1 MNTPRKLTMTMQ
13 AKARLGQLLSA
24 GLLALASGQVVA
36 DDSVKGVEKMLTI
49 AQQDKKGVTI
59 YVGGQTVGGAVLR
72 IEPGQ
77 WVELR
82 NQQFGRLVIRLDR
95 IDAVA
100 LP

>member
-1 MNTPRKLTMTMQ
+1 MNKPAKLPMSLQ
-13 AKARLGQLLSA
+13 AKARLRQLLSV
-24 GLLALASGQVVA
+24 GLLALASGQVLA

-49 AQQDKKGVTI
+49 AQQDKKGVTLYI
-59 YVGGQTVGGAVLR
+59 GGQTVGGAVLR
-72 IEPGQ
+72 IESGQ

>member
-1 MNTPRKLTMTMQ
+1 MNQPAKLTMTLQ
-13 AKARLGQLLSA
+13 AKARLRQLLSA
-24 GLLALASGQVVA
+24 GLLALASGQVIA

-49 AQQDKKGVTI
+49 AQQDKKGVTLYI
-59 YVGGQTVGGAVLR
+59 GGQTVGGAVLR

>member
-1 MNTPRKLTMTMQ
+1 MNKPAKLTMSLQ
-13 AKARLGQLLSA
+13 AKARLRQLLSA
-24 GLLALASGQVVA
+24 GLLALASGQVLA

-49 AQQDKKGVTI
+49 AQQDKKGVTLYI
-59 YVGGQTVGGAVLR
+59 GGQTVGGAVLR

>member
-1 MNTPRKLTMTMQ
+1 MTQPAKLTMTLQ
-13 AKARLGQLLSA
+13 AKARLRQLLSA
-24 GLLALASGQVVA
+24 GLLALASGQVIA
-36 DDSVKGVEKMLTI
+36 DESLKGVEQMLTI
-49 AQQDKKGVTI
+49 AQQDKKGVTLYI
-59 YVGGQTVGGAVLR
+59 GGQTVGGAVLR

-82 NQQFGRLVIRLDR
+82 SQQFGRLVIRLDR